1 MNNITVEDVVKNKIL
16 PVITLD
22 DLSSALPLADA
33 LEATGMDVLEITL
46 RTDIAIQAIE
56 MLADRRNLII
66 GAGSVTT
73 VQQMVRVH
81 SLGAKFAVSPGIQ
94 QHLVEAARELG
105 LIYIP
110 GVSTPSEIML
120 GMSAGLDTLKFFPS
134 ETLGGVSALKAI
146 SAPFPG
152 MSFIPTGGINT
163 SATKEET
170 ARALA
175 RTIDKTGRPLR
186 PLIASPARTKYVL
199 DTPVARATRF
209 LISFKSLFVSRRSTL

>member
-1 MNNITVEDVVKNKIL
+1 MNNITIEDVVKNKIL

-22 DLSSALPLADA
+22 ELSNALPLADV
-33 LEATGMDVLEITL
+33 LEAAGMDVLEITL
-46 RTDIAIQAIE
+46 RTDIAVQAIE

-134 ETLGGVSALKAI
+134 ETLGGISALKAI

-152 MSFIPTGGINT
+152 MSFIPTGGINAEN
-163 SATKEET
+163 SGNYLKLKNVKAVGGSWMVSPKLLADENYQEISRLAKE
-170 ARALA
+170 A
-175 RTIDKTGRPLR
+175 IDLCTNAKIER
-186 PLIASPARTKYVL
+186 
-199 DTPVARATRF
+199 
-209 LISFKSLFVSRRSTL
+209 VS